1 MGQILA
7 AGDAYNQ
14 ALDIDPNQA
23 EARINIA
30 ALHHQYGDVNESI
43 PQYLVRFVY

>member
-1 MGQILA
+1 VKILE

-14 ALDIDPNQA
+14 ALELEPTQA
-23 EARINIA
+23 QARINIA

-43 PQYLVRFVY
+43 PHYLVLPLLH